1 MSMEYHVPVLL
12 EESLDALQ
20 IRPNGIYIDA
30 TFGAGGHSK
39 PILKRLNAKGHLYGF
54 DQDVDVEENLL
65 EVENFTF
72 IPANFRH
79 IKRFMRL
86 YEVESVDGILFD
98 LGVSSH
104 QLNMADRG
112 FSYRFDAPLDMRM
125 NQSAKTDAIEVVNTY
140 DARQLQDVLS
150 KYGEVRNAR
159 TLAQR
164 LVSERKQRKISTT
177 YQLNA
182 LLDKVR
188 MGPELK
194 YYSQV
199 YQAIRMEVN
208 DEMGALEEA
217 LRGAIDCLGE
227 RGRLVVISYHSLE
240 DRMIKNFLKAGNAEG
255 KMVKDDYGNIYRTIK
270 QVNKKLILPSQ
281 EEVSRNNRARS
292 AKMRIGEKV

>member
-1 MSMEYHVPVLL
+1 MEYHVPVLL
-12 EESLDALQ
+12 NESLDALL
-20 IRPNGIYIDA
+20 IRPSGIYIDA

-65 EVENFTF
+65 DVENFTF

-86 YEVESVDGILFD
+86 YEVDGVDGILFD

-125 NQSAKTDAIEVVNTY
+125 NQSAQKDAIEVVNTY
-140 DARQLQDVLS
+140 DARQLQDMFS

-164 LVSERKQRKISTT
+164 LVSERKQRQISTT

-182 LLDKVR
+182 LLDEVR
-188 MGPELK
+188 MGPEFK

-217 LRGAIDCLGE
+217 LQGAIDCLRQG
-227 RGRLVVISYHSLE
+227 GRLVVISYHSLE
-240 DRMIKNFLKAGNAEG
+240 DRMVKNFLKAGNAEG
-255 KMVKDDYGNIYRTIK
+255 KVVKDDFGNIYRTIK
-270 QVNKKLILPSQ
+270 QVNKRLILPSE
-281 EEVSRNNRARS
+281 EEVARNNRSRS